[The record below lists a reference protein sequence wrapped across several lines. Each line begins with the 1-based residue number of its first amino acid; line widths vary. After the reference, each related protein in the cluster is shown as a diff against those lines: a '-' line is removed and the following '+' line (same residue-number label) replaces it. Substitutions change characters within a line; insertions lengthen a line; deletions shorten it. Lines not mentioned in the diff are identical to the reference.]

1 MTRILK
7 ALSVAVIA
15 SAALVGCGGGGDG
28 DEDSKDLFSLWTRD
42 GNNAKLDLTGL
53 TFGAGQYMYLFTADA
68 TKCVCEVAII
78 GTQGEGTAALTGCIS
93 TPYNSARNAQCE
105 ASNAVANYTKIDGV
119 LTLRTASGAAT
130 FR

>member
-15 SAALVGCGGGGDG
+15 SAALVGCGGGGD
-28 DEDSKDLFSLWTRD
+28 EESKDLFSLWTRD
-42 GNNAKLDLTGL
+42 GDNAKLDLTGL
-53 TFGAGQYMYLFTADA
+53 TFGAGQYIYLFTDDA
-68 TKCVCEVAII
+68 TKCICEVAIV

-93 TPYNSARNAQCE
+93 SPYNRERNAQCE
-105 ASNAVANYTKIDGV
+105 ASNAVANYTKVDGV
-119 LTLRTASGAAT
+119 LTLRGSDGVAT